1 MPRTPTAP
9 RPDMLLDQSKIHQI
23 LKRINE
29 RKATALTTLA
39 GTLLMLPLAA
49 HAQTASGP
57 VSISD
62 LAGVTSYKV
71 LPDGSIEI
79 TLANG
84 TKALVTAANVVSTA
98 DGQVMISAPA
108 ATQIEALAAA
118 PGTEGAAAGE
128 LGGIGAAVGGL
139 LAVGLIAGSGGGGG
153 GGGGDGEEPPVSVSK
168 TLRVI
173 DAPLENALVFYDAD
187 LDGAPDQM
195 EYLGMTDGNGAL
207 NVTYEPVAGAKFIIL
222 PAPVADAIA
231 QYGWDEAF
239 AGQFEDVVTRD
250 VVTDNIF
257 DQVLQADDTGAD
269 GDQVVSP
276 ISTLMAAGLPEEQI
290 KEIFGLPADL
300 DLASF
305 DFFSALSDP
314 DPAVRDAAQKMSAA
328 ATVMTSVVKA
338 ALTAAATG
346 GALNAAEV
354 QQVAAK
360 AFLDAVNV
368 IEKMSAG
375 LSLAEV
381 TEAVSGVVMAGALNP
396 ALDTDAAAQS
406 LIDAIAGGAS
416 AEDALQQTIEQLR
429 ADGLLTDAQADSAT
443 RTADV
448 LGNSAQDIEDIFEN
462 LDVANGADA
471 AALEEALKEQ
481 LDAALDETDEEVSE
495 TVNETLLGIRLAGDS
510 ASATEGQAA
519 LVKGNVLENDQLADG
534 TALPASTAIFSVNGT
549 ELEEGSAGEGSSE
562 TYVISTADW
571 ATNTGVT
578 VPIGTIADAIG
589 LEGNFPVGRPS
600 GNPTRGSAIV
610 KEITVEA
617 GETITFDYDF
627 GSFDY
632 LPYNDY
638 SFFAVK
644 AVSGGSAAEQS
655 GVVLRGEDNDGTMD
669 VRDLKGPVLYNQA
682 GQLVT
687 ATRTGAFEYTFEEAG
702 TFTIAIGVTDVRDS
716 IVDSIMTVRNIELS
730 DAEGNALGTVALD
743 DFTKLGNVAEGGDV
757 INEITAT
764 LATGYYGSL
773 VVTKGGDYLYQVGGE
788 NAEPIPEGV
797 VVTDNFTYTVQLEDG
812 RFATQTLKINV
823 TGVAD
828 PDGELPTIQLDL
840 VDISAATAATAAI
853 FGTTTNATGGLVDL
867 VISDEDAGTEDIVLT
882 GIAVNDDGSFSAQVD
897 VTGLTDGTLTV
908 DAVVTVGGAQAQ
920 AGTSGSIELDTVLD
934 PVSISLLDGS
944 EAAPIDVQGDSP
956 ALTFGITG
964 LAEDVTGTM
973 TVSDGTTSTDYVF
986 TGAGAGTTT
995 IAVTGFAPGSA
1006 LEVSYDY
1013 ADNVGNSGSGTVEGV
1028 TVPVVV
1034 NTSQNIGYG
1043 SLAEAIAA
1051 AAEGDTLELAE
1062 GSFDE
1067 AVTIDKPLTLLGVQ
1081 AGNSAKFSPEDLAD
1095 IAAGDSPRGAE
1106 SQITG
1111 TVTIAA
1117 AGVTLDGVVL
1127 ENDSQPITWDEALLD
1142 TMPGAL
1148 DNFTL
1153 TNSILFG
1160 YDADGAPSFNAN
1172 SDAALGSYTGPAAAS
1187 GWEISN
1193 NLIGG
1198 VANGNGGSMYLSG
1211 LADSSI
1217 SENMFWRP
1225 GAGHLYLSSLTGTEV
1240 EGNFFYHGLHAG
1252 GANFDGLAEELGNSG
1267 GYGYGYGYGDDSAEF
1282 FGRNFWLELKG
1293 DNDGV
1298 TITGN
1303 DGQYNS
1309 GGIQIFGE
1317 EAGYSFDNITIS
1329 GNIFRDF
1336 VNADPNGVLGAG
1348 RGQSGFM
1355 GAVSVSVGD
1364 GSQASGVLITGNV
1377 ITAAADQ
1384 VYSARDLGSLI
1395 FVQGN
1400 VAGLEISENPLTW
1413 TEDSS
1418 AAILDG
1424 LADLEVP
1431 LSSYL
1436 GALSGIS
1443 LAGALSGNVLIEGN
1457 GFNAD
1462 LGDRTMIGVYVV
1474 GETAETGQLTAAIM
1488 EQGNDFTG
1496 WTGQAALDM
1505 LFNEL
1510 DQSYDA
1516 SQLDLDTQDVF
1527 IVVQNGDTEITVPL
1541 VLGDDAANSI
1551 TDMAGTQLIFGN
1563 GGADTVDLRGGGS
1576 DFVAVDGT
1584 PAAGDVDTIL
1594 NFTGGSVPGSSD
1606 QILITGIDPELLSG
1620 SEIQIMTGEGDSL
1633 DEETGLLVYTNELQ
1647 GSLADF
1653 LGSLE
1658 GAETGDRFYVV
1669 ADTEEAEPGLYAV
1682 EVGGATQQ
1690 VAFLPG
1696 LDLGSLTEDNFS
1708 LPEV

>member
-1 MPRTPTAP
+1 MPRTQTAP
-9 RPDMLLDQSKIHQI
+9 RPDMLLDQNKIHQI

-49 HAQTASGP
+49 HAQADAGP
-57 VSISD
+57 VSLSNV
-62 LAGVTSYKV
+62 AGVTSYKV

-84 TKALVTAANVVSTA
+84 TKALVTASNVVSTA

-118 PGTEGAAAGE
+118 AGTEGAAAGE
-128 LGGIGAAVGGL
+128 LGAVGAAVGGL
-139 LAVGLIAGSGGGGG
+139 LAVGLVAGGSGGGGG
-153 GGGGDGEEPPVSVSK
+153 GGGEEPPVSVTKS
-168 TLRVI
+168 LRVV

-187 LDGAPDQM
+187 LDGAPDQL

-222 PAPVADAIA
+222 PAPVADAVA

-239 AGQFEDVVTRD
+239 ADQFEDVITRD
-250 VVTDNIF
+250 VVTDNVF

-276 ISTLMAAGLPEEQI
+276 ISTLVAAGLSEDQV

-338 ALTAAATG
+338 ALTTAATG

-368 IEKMSAG
+368 IEKMTAG

-416 AEDALQQTIEQLR
+416 AEEAVQQTIEQLR
-429 ADGLLTDAQADSAT
+429 ADGVLTDAQADSAT

-448 LGNSAQDIEDIFEN
+448 LGNSAQDVEDIYEN
-462 LDVANGADA
+462 LDIADGSGA
-471 AALEEALKEQ
+471 AALEDALKEQ
-481 LDAALDETDEEVSE
+481 LDAVTDEVDAEVSD
-495 TVNETLLGIRLAGDS
+495 TVNEALLGIRLTIDT
-510 ASATEGQAA
+510 ASATEGQTA

-549 ELEEGSAGEGSSE
+549 ELEEGATGGGSSE

-589 LEGNFPVGRPS
+589 LEGSFPVGRPS

-610 KEITVEA
+610 KEVTVEA
-617 GETITFDYDF
+617 GDTITFDYDF

-644 AVSGGSAAEQS
+644 AVSGGSASEQS

-687 ATRTGAFEYTFEEAG
+687 ATRSGVFEYTFEEAG
-702 TFTIAIGVTDVRDS
+702 TFTLAIGVTDVRDS

-764 LATGYYGSL
+764 LVTGYYGSL
-773 VVTKGGDYLYQVGGE
+773 VLTKGGDYLYQVGGE

-823 TGVAD
+823 TGVDD
-828 PDGELPTIQLDL
+828 PDGVLPTIQLEL

-867 VISDEDAGTEDIVLT
+867 VISDEDAGTEDILLT
-882 GIAVNDDGSFSAQVD
+882 DIAVNADGSFSAQVD
-897 VTGLTDGTLTV
+897 VTGLTDGDLTV
-908 DAVVTVGGAQAQ
+908 DAVVTVGGAQA
-920 AGTSGSIELDTVLD
+920 GTSGSVELDTVLD
-934 PVSISLLDGS
+934 PVSISLLEGS
-944 EAAPIDVQGDSP
+944 EAAPIEVQSDSP
-956 ALTFGITG
+956 TLTFGITG
-964 LAEDVTGTM
+964 LAADVTGTM
-973 TVSDGTTSTDYVF
+973 TVSDGTTSVDYVF

-1013 ADNVGNSGSGTVEGV
+1013 ADNVGNSGSGTVEDV

-1081 AGNSAKFSPEDLAD
+1081 AGNSAKFSTEDLAD
-1095 IAAGDSPRGAE
+1095 IAAGDSPRGGE

-1142 TMPGAL
+1142 TTPGAL

-1153 TNSILFG
+1153 TNSIIFG
-1160 YDADGAPSFNAN
+1160 YDANGAPSFNAN
-1172 SDAALGSYTGPAAAS
+1172 SAAAPGSYTGPAMAS

-1198 VANGNGGSMYLSG
+1198 VTNGNGGSMYLSG

-1240 EGNFFYHGLHAG
+1240 AGNFFYHGLHAG
-1252 GANFDGLAEELGNSG
+1252 GANFDGLAEGLGNSE
-1267 GYGYGYGYGDDSAEF
+1267 GYGYGYGSGDGYGGDGAEF

-1355 GAVSVSVGD
+1355 GAVSVSMGD

-1384 VYSARDLGSLI
+1384 IYSARDLGSLI

-1400 VAGLEISENPLTW
+1400 VAGVEISDNPLTW
-1413 TEDSS
+1413 TEDST

-1424 LADLEVP
+1424 LADLEMP

-1457 GFNAD
+1457 DFNAD
-1462 LGDRTMIGVYVV
+1462 LGGRTMIGVYVV
-1474 GETAETGQLTAAIM
+1474 GETAETGLLTAAIM
-1488 EQGNDFTG
+1488 EQGNDFSG

-1510 DQSYDA
+1510 DQSYEA

-1563 GGADTVDLRGGGS
+1563 GGADTINLGGGGS

-1584 PAAGDVDTIL
+1584 PVAGDVDTIL
-1594 NFTGGSVPGSSD
+1594 NFTGGSVAGSSD
-1606 QILITGIDPELLSG
+1606 QILITGIDPALLSG
-1620 SEIQIMTGEGDSL
+1620 TEIQIMTGAGQSLGD
-1633 DEETGLLVYTNELQ
+1633 ETGLLVYTNELQ
-1647 GSLADF
+1647 GSLSDF
-1653 LGSLE
+1653 LGSLD
-1658 GAETGDRFYVV
+1658 GAEAGDRFYVV
-1669 ADTEEAEPGLYAV
+1669 ADTETADPGLYAV

-1696 LDLGSLTEDNFS
+1696 LDMGSLTEDNFS